1 MSAVSG
7 VISRKVLPACGSLCF
22 FCPSLRARSRQPV
35 KRYKKLIADIFPRN
49 HQEEGPNDRK
59 IGKLCDYAAKNPLR
73 IPKITTALEQR
84 CYKELRNENFHST
97 KIVMCIYRKLLFS
110 CKEQMPLLASSLVI
124 IIHTLLD
131 QTRQNEMRIIGCHTL
146 FDLINNQIDG
156 TYQFNLEGFIPKICQ
171 LAQEPGE
178 DETTKTVRA
187 AGLQVLSSMVHYMG
201 EHSHISVEFDNIVD
215 VVLENYKAPNRNL
228 EKLNDKEKEGPENMW
243 VREVSKTEGR
253 VSPLIDVEKRIP
265 SWKNIL
271 NDKGEINTTIED
283 AKDPSFWSRVCLHN
297 MANLAKE
304 GTSIRRIMESLFRYF
319 DNGSLWTMDH
329 GLAFHVLKDMLFSLD
344 ESGKNTHVLLSILV
358 KHLDHKL
365 VLKKPNIQLD
375 IIEVVFSLTQYTK
388 VQPSVA
394 IICAL
399 SDLMRHLRK
408 SIQYSLDDS
417 NLSTETISWNKKFGE
432 AINRCLV
439 QLSIKVGEAG
449 PILDAMADMLENIST
464 ITVVSRATVTAV
476 YQTSQIVAS
485 LPNLSYKSKALPEAI
500 FHQLLLNMV
509 HPDSETRVG
518 AHRIFSVVLVP
529 TSVFPRSRLSVS
541 DPKGIPRT
549 LSRAVSVFSSSAA
562 LFQKLR
568 HQRQFPSESISQNDN
583 ESVAEEELPVNGNGG
598 FLNRLKSTHSQMCC
612 ANSTQQ
618 PTAADEVT
626 TSNANRDLEASTLRL
641 SSHQINL
648 LLSSIWAQSIFT
660 ENTPASYEAIAHTYS
675 LLLLFSRSKNSFH
688 EVLVRSFQL
697 AFSLRNISLKG
708 SLPPSH
714 RRSLFTLATSMILF
728 SSKAYNVDSLVRSAK
743 AVLTER
749 KVDPY
754 LHLIEDN
761 KLQAVSFSPDNM
773 TIIYGSKEDDNRA
786 LRTIS
791 ELLTSEPQD
800 QEIFVSEIVK
810 SLEYM
815 SEPELSTLREDLL
828 KEFSLDDMCPLGF
841 PLNMP
846 EKDASFVS
854 ADDDYIPEVF
864 DCQIKENPGLSME
877 FPSLLSANQLLE
889 LVSDTCNSAGRI
901 SVSIA
906 YDVPYKDMAHNCEVL
921 LRGKH
926 NMSILMTTQQ
936 KQESFR
942 NFSSQIQNKDTKN
955 TNISS
960 DSDVSFQKMSTPF
973 FDGNTAMDLQK
984 PNSDPVPLLSATI
997 QNHPHLFK
1005 LPAAS
1010 PYDNFLKAAGC

>member
-7 VISRKVLPACGSLCF
+7 VISRKVLPACGSLCI

-49 HQEEGPNDRK
+49 HQEEEPNDRK

-73 IPKITTALEQR
+73 IPKITNALEQR

-110 CKEQMPLLASSLVI
+110 CKEQMPLLASSLLA

-146 FDLINNQIDG
+146 FDLVNNQIDG

-171 LAQEPGE
+171 LAQEPGD

-187 AGLQVLSSMVHYMG
+187 AALQVLSSMVQYMG
-201 EHSHISVEFDNIVD
+201 EHSHISVEFDNIVN
-215 VVLENYKAPNRNL
+215 VVLENYGGPNKNL
-228 EKLNDKEKEGPENMW
+228 EKINDERKEGPENMW
-243 VREVSKTEGR
+243 VQEVLKTEGH
-253 VSPLIDVEKRIP
+253 VSPVIDVEKRIP
-265 SWKNIL
+265 SWRNIL
-271 NDKGEINTTIED
+271 NDKGEINITIED

-329 GLAFHVLKDMLFSLD
+329 GLAFYVLKDMLFSID
-344 ESGKNTHVLLSILV
+344 DSGKNTHVLLSILI
-358 KHLDHKL
+358 KHLDHGL

-375 IIEVVFSLTQYTK
+375 IIEVIFSLAQYTK
-388 VQPSVA
+388 VQPS
-394 IICAL
+394 ISIMCAL

-417 NLSTETISWNKKFGE
+417 NLSTETINWNKNFGE
-432 AINRCLV
+432 AVDRCLV

-449 PILDAMADMLENIST
+449 PILDAMAVMLENIST
-464 ITVVSRATVTAV
+464 ITVISRATVTAV
-476 YQTSQIVAS
+476 YRTAQIVAS
-485 LPNLSYKSKALPEAI
+485 LPNLSYKSKAFPEAL

-509 HPDSETRVG
+509 HPDFETRVG

-529 TSVFPRSRLSVS
+529 TSVFPRSCLSVS
-541 DPKGIPRT
+541 DPKGIIRT

-568 HQRQFPSESISQNDN
+568 HERQFSSESTGQNNND
-583 ESVAEEELPVNGNGG
+583 SVADEELPVNGNGG
-598 FLNRLKSTHSQMCC
+598 FLNRLKSTHSQMYCV
-612 ANSTQQ
+612 NSTQQ

-626 TSNANRDLEASTLRL
+626 TSNANRDLEAATLRL

-648 LLSSIWAQSIFT
+648 LLSSIWAQSIFA
-660 ENTPASYEAIAHTYS
+660 ENIPANYEAIAHTYS
-675 LLLLFSRSKNSFH
+675 LVLLFSRTKSSFH
-688 EVLVRSFQL
+688 EVLVKSFQL
-697 AFSLRNISLKG
+697 AFSLRNISFKG
-708 SLPPSH
+708 SLPPSR
-714 RRSLFTLATSMILF
+714 RRSLFTLATSMIMF
-728 SSKAYNVDSLVRSAK
+728 SSKAYNVASLVHSAK

-749 KVDPY
+749 KVDPF

-761 KLQAVSFSPDNM
+761 KLQAVRFAPENL
-773 TIIYGSKEDDNRA
+773 TINYGSKEDDNRA
-786 LRTIS
+786 IHTIS

-810 SLEYM
+810 CMENM
-815 SEPELSTLREDLL
+815 SEPELSSLREDLL

-841 PLNMP
+841 PLTIDMP

-854 ADDDYIPEVF
+854 NDDDYIPEIF
-864 DCQIKENPGLSME
+864 DCQIKENSGLSIE

-889 LVSDTCNSAGRI
+889 LVSDTSKSAGRI

-921 LRGKH
+921 LMSKH

-942 NFSSQIQNKDTKN
+942 NFPLQIQNKDTKN
-955 TNISS
+955 TDISS
-960 DSDVSFQKMSTPF
+960 
-973 FDGNTAMDLQK
+973 
-984 PNSDPVPLLSATI
+984 NSKLLSATI

>member
-131 QTRQNEMRIIGCHTL
+131 QTRQNEIRIIGCHTL
-146 FDLINNQIDG
+146 FDLLNNQIDG

-283 AKDPSFWSRVCLHN
+283 AKDPSFWSR
-297 MANLAKE
+297 
-304 GTSIRRIMESLFRYF
+304 
-319 DNGSLWTMDH
+319 
-329 GLAFHVLKDMLFSLD
+329 
-344 ESGKNTHVLLSILV
+344 
-358 KHLDHKL
+358 
-365 VLKKPNIQLD
+365 
-375 IIEVVFSLTQYTK
+375 
-388 VQPSVA
+388 
-394 IICAL
+394 
-399 SDLMRHLRK
+399 
-408 SIQYSLDDS
+408 
-417 NLSTETISWNKKFGE
+417 
-432 AINRCLV
+432 
-439 QLSIKVGEAG
+439 
-449 PILDAMADMLENIST
+449 
-464 ITVVSRATVTAV
+464 
-476 YQTSQIVAS
+476 
-485 LPNLSYKSKALPEAI
+485 ALPEAI

-660 ENTPASYEAIAHTYS
+660 ENIPANYEAIAHTYS

-728 SSKAYNVDSLVRSAK
+728 SSKAYNVDSLVHSAK

-749 KVDPY
+749 KV
-754 LHLIEDN
+754 
-761 KLQAVSFSPDNM
+761 S
-773 TIIYGSKEDDNRA
+773 
-786 LRTIS
+786 IS
-791 ELLTSEPQD
+791 
-800 QEIFVSEIVK
+800 
-810 SLEYM
+810 
-815 SEPELSTLREDLL
+815 
-828 KEFSLDDMCPLGF
+828 
-841 PLNMP
+841 
-846 EKDASFVS
+846 
-854 ADDDYIPEVF
+854 
-864 DCQIKENPGLSME
+864 
-877 FPSLLSANQLLE
+877 
-889 LVSDTCNSAGRI
+889 
-901 SVSIA
+901 
-906 YDVPYKDMAHNCEVL
+906 
-921 LRGKH
+921 
-926 NMSILMTTQQ
+926 
-936 KQESFR
+936 
-942 NFSSQIQNKDTKN
+942 
-955 TNISS
+955 
-960 DSDVSFQKMSTPF
+960 
-973 FDGNTAMDLQK
+973 
-984 PNSDPVPLLSATI
+984 
-997 QNHPHLFK
+997 
-1005 LPAAS
+1005 
-1010 PYDNFLKAAGC
+1010 